1 MAEEKIARIAK
12 EIYENVGGEQNV
24 RKVIHCMTR
33 VRMTI
38 IDNSKVN
45 LVGLKA
51 IDGVMGIVEDDTLQ
65 VVAGPGTVNKVA
77 KKMVDMVGVKLGE
90 TFPNSGGLSF
100 EEQALAN
107 KAAAKEKYN
116 KPSKLK
122 SVLKS
127 ISNIFVPMI
136 PAFVG
141 TGIVAG
147 IAAVLSNL
155 VVAGDLNAATWQQY
169 IDIMNILKNALF
181 AYLTIYVGI
190 NAANEFG
197 ATPTLGGVI
206 GGVVML
212 TGMNPENPI
221 KNIFTGQPLSAG
233 QGGMLGVLL
242 AVWLLSIV
250 EKKLHEVVPESVD
263 IIVTPTISLIIIGLL
278 EIFLIMP
285 LAGFV
290 SDHLIGGIN
299 GILNIGGAF
308 SGFVLGIAFLPM
320 VMLGLH
326 QILGPIHLEMIAKTG
341 QTNLLPILAMAGAGQ
356 VGAALAIWAK
366 LRKDRTLVQNIKGA
380 LPVGILGVGEPLIYG
395 VTLPMGRPFITACI
409 GGGIGGAIIGFFGNV
424 GAIATGPSGVA
435 LIPLIAHGKWIIYLL
450 GLVGAYIGGFLA
462 TYFFGITKDA
472 KMKADNFG
480 KNVQME
486 TLQPTLRVVTTPAFE
501 RSTVYAPMTGKVKD
515 LSEVEDEVFSSGMLG
530 NGIAIEPTNGQV
542 NSPVDGIVTTVF
554 PTKHAIGVTSDDG
567 VEILIHIG
575 MDTVE
580 LNGEGFESF
589 VKQNERVKKGDLLIR
604 VNLDKIKAAGLSMI
618 TPIVVT
624 NSNSYKAISI
634 DAKNTVDKGQVLLTI
649 QP

>member
-65 VVAGPGTVNKVA
+65 VVVGPGTVNKVA

-308 SGFVLGIAFLPM
+308 SGFVLCIAFLPM

-462 TYFFGITKDA
+462 TYFFGIPKDA

>member
-65 VVAGPGTVNKVA
+65 VVVGPGTVNKVA

-308 SGFVLGIAFLPM
+308 SGFVLGITFLPM

-462 TYFFGITKDA
+462 TYFFGIPKDA

>member
-65 VVAGPGTVNKVA
+65 VVVGPGTVNKVA

-155 VVAGDLNAATWQQY
+155 VVAGDLNAATWQQC

-462 TYFFGITKDA
+462 TYFFGIPKDA

>member
-38 IDNSKVN
+38 I
-45 LVGLKA
+45 
-51 IDGVMGIVEDDTLQ
+51 
-65 VVAGPGTVNKVA
+65 
-77 KKMVDMVGVKLGE
+77 
-90 TFPNSGGLSF
+90 
-100 EEQALAN
+100 
-107 KAAAKEKYN
+107 
-116 KPSKLK
+116 
-122 SVLKS
+122 
-127 ISNIFVPMI
+127 
-136 PAFVG
+136 
-141 TGIVAG
+141 
-147 IAAVLSNL
+147 
-155 VVAGDLNAATWQQY
+155 
-169 IDIMNILKNALF
+169 
-181 AYLTIYVGI
+181 
-190 NAANEFG
+190 
-197 ATPTLGGVI
+197 
-206 GGVVML
+206 
-212 TGMNPENPI
+212 
-221 KNIFTGQPLSAG
+221 
-233 QGGMLGVLL
+233 
-242 AVWLLSIV
+242 
-250 EKKLHEVVPESVD
+250 
-263 IIVTPTISLIIIGLL
+263 
-278 EIFLIMP
+278 
-285 LAGFV
+285 
-290 SDHLIGGIN
+290 
-299 GILNIGGAF
+299 
-308 SGFVLGIAFLPM
+308 
-320 VMLGLH
+320 
-326 QILGPIHLEMIAKTG
+326 
-341 QTNLLPILAMAGAGQ
+341 
-356 VGAALAIWAK
+356 
-366 LRKDRTLVQNIKGA
+366 
-380 LPVGILGVGEPLIYG
+380 
-395 VTLPMGRPFITACI
+395 
-409 GGGIGGAIIGFFGNV
+409 
-424 GAIATGPSGVA
+424 
-435 LIPLIAHGKWIIYLL
+435 
-450 GLVGAYIGGFLA
+450 GFLA
-462 TYFFGITKDA
+462 TYFFGIPKDA

>member
-65 VVAGPGTVNKVA
+65 VVVGPGTVNKVA

-122 SVLKS
+122 SVLKL

-462 TYFFGITKDA
+462 TYFFGIPKDA

>member
-65 VVAGPGTVNKVA
+65 VVVGPGTVNKVA

-233 QGGMLGVLL
+233 QGGMLGVLR

-462 TYFFGITKDA
+462 TYFFGIPKDA

>member
-462 TYFFGITKDA
+462 TYFFGIPKDA

>member
-65 VVAGPGTVNKVA
+65 VVVGPGTVNKVA

-190 NAANEFG
+190 NAANEFD
-197 ATPTLGGVI
+197 ATPTLGVVI

-462 TYFFGITKDA
+462 TYFFGIPKDA

>member
-1 MAEEKIARIAK
+1 MAEEKIARIAR
-12 EIYENVGGEQNV
+12 EIYENVGGEKNV

-51 IDGVMGIVEDDTLQ
+51 IDGVMGIVEDETLQ
-65 VVAGPGTVNKVA
+65 VVVGPGTVNKVA

-90 TFPNSGGLSF
+90 TFPNSEGLSF

-242 AVWLLSIV
+242 AVWFLSII
-250 EKKLHEVVPESVD
+250 EKKLHEIVPESVD
-263 IIVTPTISLIIIGLL
+263 IIVTPTISLILIGLL

-435 LIPLIAHGKWIIYLL
+435 LIPLIAHGKWIVYVL
-450 GLVGAYIGGFLA
+450 GLLGAYIGGFLA
-462 TYFFGITKDA
+462 TYFFGIPKDA
-472 KMKADNFG
+472 KMKADNYG
-480 KNVQME
+480 KTVQME

-501 RSTVYAPMTGKVKD
+501 TSAVYAPMTGTVKD
-515 LSEVEDEVFSSGMLG
+515 LSEAADEVFSSGMLG
-530 NGIAIEPTNGQV
+530 KGIAIEPTNGQV
-542 NSPVDGIVTTVF
+542 NSPVDGIITTVF
-554 PTKHAIGVTSDDG
+554 PTKHAIGVTSDEG

-575 MDTVE
+575 IDTVE
-580 LNGEGFESF
+580 MNGEGFESF
-589 VKQNERVKKGDLLIR
+589 VKQNERVKKGDLMIR
-604 VNLDKIKAAGLSMI
+604 VDLDKIKAAGLSSI
-618 TPIVVT
+618 TPVVVT
-624 NSNSYKAISI
+624 NSTTYKDISI
-634 DAKNTVDKGQVLLTI
+634 VASNKVDKGQVLLTI
-649 QP
+649 EG